1 MNNGKN
7 SATWAA
13 EEKKTLRD
21 YINGDAF
28 EEELTKEFVSA
39 KTMKQELSELIRKA
53 GNCYD
58 KLRKRDYYGIEE
70 GTGLFVEGMVALHE
84 ARGLLYILKDPSNA
98 AQTISRLRSSL
109 NHLFFPSGRNLITYR
124 VGELEWGKH
133 IRIR

>member
-1 MNNGKN
+1 M
-7 SATWAA
+7 
-13 EEKKTLRD
+13 D

-28 EEELTKEFVSA
+28 EEEITREFVSA
-39 KTMKQELSELIRKA
+39 KTKKQKLSGLIRKA

-58 KLRKRDYYGIEE
+58 KLRKRDYCGIEE

-109 NHLFFPSGRNLITYR
+109 NNLFFPSGRNLTTYR